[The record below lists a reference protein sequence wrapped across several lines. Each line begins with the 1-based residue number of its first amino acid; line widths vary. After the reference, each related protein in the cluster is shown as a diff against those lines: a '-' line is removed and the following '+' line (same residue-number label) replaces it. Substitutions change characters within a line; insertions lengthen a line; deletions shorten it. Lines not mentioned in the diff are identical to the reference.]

1 MGVSICFRISQPVWQ
16 RLVNVPA
23 AACRPAHAGP
33 RMRTPAA
40 AAMHAR
46 RRHVRECRRP
56 WDVGRTPCGA
66 TRGRRPPPAAR
77 PIGPGGPILFCP
89 FHPLP
94 VPCGGRQYHDQTA
107 LLEGYHM
114 GQTESKSADNS
125 ARYAHA
131 RHIGG
136 RRQSQTGGALGRRGF
151 PCNTPTQDPSTDRRQ
166 HKRVLEYL

>member
-1 MGVSICFRISQPVWQ
+1 
-16 RLVNVPA
+16 
-23 AACRPAHAGP
+23 
-33 RMRTPAA
+33 MRTPAA

-114 GQTESKSADNS
+114 GKTESRSDKNLEI
-125 ARYAHA
+125 YPHA
-131 RHIGG
+131 RHLGG
-136 RRQSQTGGALGRRGF
+136 EGNLKWEGARLKPGARGEGNLKNKGGHNIIMLPKILVLGLGSYRFTKYGRFATKFGSRRL
-151 PCNTPTQDPSTDRRQ
+151 NTRAS
-166 HKRVLEYL
+166 